1 MSTSHAR
8 SGSGIDVITS
18 TTGEVLLDTVLD
30 VAGRTASQ
38 NRIGGHHIVVKRRT
52 PSRLD
57 LAIEGRGG
65 LVTVM
70 TFHAVVTSDNSGQT
84 LLQTGIDGFRTQQST
99 FMLIPVGKKRLT
111 GLATYEAF
119 TTNLRVALQQ
129 NDTAAE
135 VVTR

>member
-8 SGSGIDVITS
+8 SGSGIDVTTS

-65 LVTVM
+65 LFTVM
-70 TFHAVVTSDNSGQT
+70 TLHAVVTSDNGQT
-84 LLQTGIDGFRTQQST
+84 LLLTGIDGFQTQQSK
-99 FMLIPVGKKRLT
+99 FMFIPVGEKRLT

>member
-1 MSTSHAR
+1 
-8 SGSGIDVITS
+8 
-18 TTGEVLLDTVLD
+18 
-30 VAGRTASQ
+30 
-38 NRIGGHHIVVKRRT
+38 
-52 PSRLD
+52 
-57 LAIEGRGG
+57 
-65 LVTVM
+65 VTVM
-70 TFHAVVTSDNSGQT
+70 TFHAVVTSDDSAQT